1 MKKNLGLLF
10 VFFIAVFITSCSK
23 PLQPQYLGFENL
35 QISKASGNESLVS
48 ANVKFYN
55 PNNFPLELKHA
66 DINLFLNDK
75 QAAHALLDTTINI
88 PKLDSFYVPVSFNVS
103 FGSIL
108 NNALQFLL
116 NGKAKLNAEG
126 YVRIKKSA
134 FAFNVPIHYET
145 YQSLDSLLQQI
156 R

>member
-1 MKKNLGLLF
+1 MKTRHCLLLLF
-10 VFFIAVFITSCSK
+10 IVFMAACSK

-35 QISKASGNESLVS
+35 QISKSGNNESLVS

-55 PNNFPLELKHA
+55 PNNFPLELKRA

-75 QAAHALLDTTINI
+75 QAAHSVLDTTVNI

-103 FGSIL
+103 FGNII

-116 NGKAKLNAEG
+116 NGKAKINAEG
-126 YVRIKKSA
+126 YVRIKKSG
-134 FAFNVPIHYET
+134 FTFNVPIHYEV
-145 YQSLDSLLQQI
+145 YESLDSLLQQI